1 MVGPRSPEL
10 QPRTDAPNEW
20 GRGGTSFSDELG
32 WSWSW
37 VRDALVLSRVPR
49 WGGWSAVSGWN
60 GNPPCSLPAAN
71 VIQMSPA
78 RPAAGARREHIP
90 HPAAGATLP
99 RAAPESWRG
108 GGTHHLGRLPWVCVG
123 GGYQWRGGPPSPST
137 WDQHS
142 GALSCSPMHTCHQGG
157 VAQLQAGTPSECEW
171 AVTRNMVDPGWA

>member
-49 WGGWSAVSGWN
+49 WGGWSTLSGWN

-108 GGTHHLGRLPWVCVG
+108 GGTHHLGRLPCVCVWG
-123 GGYQWRGGPPSPST
+123 VPVEGRA
-137 WDQHS
+137 
-142 GALSCSPMHTCHQGG
+142 ALSQHLGPALWGPLLFPHAHLPPRGRGSAAGWHTQR
-157 VAQLQAGTPSECEW
+157 V
-171 AVTRNMVDPGWA
+171 

>member
-49 WGGWSAVSGWN
+49 WGGWSALSGWN

-78 RPAAGARREHIP
+78 RPVAGARREHIP

-108 GGTHHLGRLPWVCVG
+108 AGGTHHLGRLPCVCVWGTSG
-123 GGYQWRGGPPSPST
+123 GEGRPLPAPGTSTLGPSPVPPCT
-137 WDQHS
+137 PATK
-142 GALSCSPMHTCHQGG
+142 GAWLSCRLAHPASVNG
-157 VAQLQAGTPSECEW
+157 L
-171 AVTRNMVDPGWA
+171 